1 MKWCW
6 HIFPNLSWG
15 LGRVVGW
22 GLSVPIL
29 WEKIAKDNVFG
40 KISTNILHQTLLH
53 HINDIVLDAF
63 SSGWRQ
69 CKSKSSW
76 ESVCRSDKCHFGISW
91 YRLATCYF
99 TAWSSHQSV
108 WGGGIIIICP
118 VVILTLLFTKVVC
131 TTGSTLRGSTELVPI
146 WYISTQ
152 FHKFLRLRPSWEL
165 FQLVNSGWHSTS
177 RIWTCHLTLGGG
189 VSW

>member
-1 MKWCW
+1 MAARTRSRQDMDRHAREILAMVSSLFSISSDCLLFALAQPVMKWCW

-15 LGRVVGW
+15 SGRVVGW

-29 WEKIAKDNVFG
+29 WENIAKDNVFG

-118 VVILTLLFTKVVC
+118 VVILTLLFTKVV
-131 TTGSTLRGSTELVPI
+131 
-146 WYISTQ
+146 
-152 FHKFLRLRPSWEL
+152 
-165 FQLVNSGWHSTS
+165 
-177 RIWTCHLTLGGG
+177 
-189 VSW
+189 